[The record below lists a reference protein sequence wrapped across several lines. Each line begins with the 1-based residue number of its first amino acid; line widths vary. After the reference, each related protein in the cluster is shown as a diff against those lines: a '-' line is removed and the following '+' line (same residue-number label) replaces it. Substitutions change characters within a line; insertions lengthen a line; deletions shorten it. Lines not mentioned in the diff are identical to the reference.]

1 MKKGIIIL
9 VILILIGALGGV
21 YYYTQM
27 KTDSNST
34 TTNEKSNN
42 FNITDDIVTT
52 AMEKI
57 KGTNVIDCSNDPY
70 ILLISKEKYMASD
83 LTEDLAIRLVIKNNP
98 DVFINKSETFSDK
111 PFGEVKASELREMV
125 QSILGKDYNLTKETY
140 TDGCITIKYNKEKD
154 SYELNSEECGG
165 PVCPDIVGN
174 DLGKIT
180 NAKLSNNKLIVT
192 YKILFS
198 EKVELTELINNQY
211 LKYYND
217 DGEVTLDKSLYS
229 HGTKEVGGQSINYY
243 YIDAKT
249 DSVFKDAEVYK
260 FTFEKQ
266 GDNYI
271 FVSTEAVD

>member
-1 MKKGIIIL
+1 
-9 VILILIGALGGV
+9 
-21 YYYTQM
+21 
-27 KTDSNST
+27 
-34 TTNEKSNN
+34 
-42 FNITDDIVTT
+42 
-52 AMEKI
+52 
-57 KGTNVIDCSNDPY
+57 
-70 ILLISKEKYMASD
+70 MATD
-83 LTEDLAIRLVIKNNP
+83 LTEEQAILLVMRNNR
-98 DVFINKSETFSDK
+98 DIFTKSETFSDK

-125 QSILGKDYNLTKETY
+125 QSILGKNYNLTKETY
-140 TDGCITIKYNKEKD
+140 TDGCITLKYNKEKD
-154 SYELNSEECGG
+154 SYELYSEECGG

-198 EKVELTELINNQY
+198 EKVELTELTNNQY

-229 HGTKEVGGQSINYY
+229 HGTKEVGGQSIEYY
-243 YIDAKT
+243 YLDGKT
-249 DSVFKDAEVYK
+249 DSTFKDAEVYK

-266 GDNYI
+266 GDNYV